1 MAYTIKRSDGTTLT
15 TVQDGTIDT
24 TSTSLGLPGR
34 SFSGYGNVIDTNF
47 VKQLEN
53 FASTNPP
60 SNSLRG
66 QLWFNTATQTLNICP
81 VDGAADQAQWIT
93 LAATSSISGATAFGN
108 IVVSGNISANNINV
122 ANRLDGNVIFADR
135 ITAYDRLQVDGTAV
149 IATGNIATLNTSQ
162 LTTGDTTTTGSIT
175 GDWAIYGN
183 PDGAAM
189 RVSTGNINFTIGSV
203 YGIKCDRYMY
213 ANGEVFNPVGT
224 YTNTS
229 VSNYLTGAGGVSQF
243 RGNIAPNKVT
253 TNELAGGG
261 KISGSWTLEAGAKLQ
276 ATYADLAERFEAD
289 SEYEPGTVVELGGDK
304 EITAVVDELSD
315 TVFGVVSNTAAYL
328 MNSAAGEDATH
339 PPVAISGRVQV
350 KVHGQVKKGD
360 RLVSAGKGY
369 ARAATKLEI
378 TAFNTIGRSLTTKT
392 TSGPGTV
399 EAIVIIR

>member
-34 SFSGYGNVIDTNF
+34 SFAGYGNVIDTNF
-47 VKQLEN
+47 VRQLES
-53 FASTNPP
+53 FASSSPP

-66 QLWFNTATQTLNICP
+66 QLWFNTATETLNICP
-81 VDGAADQAQWIT
+81 QDGVVNQAQWIT
-93 LAATSSISGATAFGN
+93 LAATSSVSGATTFADLVVTGN
-108 IVVSGNISANNINV
+108 INANNISV
-122 ANRLDGNVIFADR
+122 ANQLDSDVIFAR
-135 ITAYDRLQVDGTAV
+135 LITANAQLTALNAT
-149 IATGNIATLNTSQ
+149 ITTGNVTT
-162 LTTGDTTTTGSIT
+162 LTTQLITTGNDTTTGSIT
-175 GDWAIYGN
+175 GDWAVYGN
-183 PDGAAM
+183 PAGDSL
-189 RVSTGNINFTIGSV
+189 RVETGNITFNSTSIN
-203 YGIKCDRYMY
+203 GIKCDNYMY
-213 ANGEVFNPVGT
+213 ADGSPFNPVGT
-224 YTNTS
+224 YTNSS
-229 VSNYLTGAGGVSQF
+229 VYDYLTGSNSVTQF
-243 RGNIAPNKVT
+243 TGNIAPAKVT

-261 KISGSWTLEAGAKLQ
+261 IINGLWTLGTGARLN

-289 SEYEPGTVVELGGDK
+289 SAYEPGTVVELGGDK

-328 MNSAAGEDATH
+328 MNSGAGEDATH

-360 RLVSAGKGY
+360 RLVSAGKGF

>member
-34 SFSGYGNVIDTNF
+34 SFSGYGNTIDTNF
-47 VKQLEN
+47 VRQLES
-53 FASTNPP
+53 FASINPP

-81 VDGAADQAQWIT
+81 VDGTVDKAGWIT
-93 LAATSSISGATAFGN
+93 LAATSSISGATT
-108 IVVSGNISANNINV
+108 
-122 ANRLDGNVIFADR
+122 FAD
-135 ITAYDRLQVDGTAV
+135 LVV
-149 IATGNIATLNTSQ
+149 TGNIDASNVRVSDQLDSDIIVARLITATAKLTALNSDITNGNITNLKTQ
-162 LTTGDTTTTGSIT
+162 LITAGTDSTTGSMT
-175 GDWAIYGN
+175 GDWAMYGN
-183 PDGAAM
+183 PSGSALRM
-189 RVSTGNINFTIGSV
+189 MTGNITFTTSSV
-203 YGIKCDRYMY
+203 NGIKCDNYMY
-213 ANGEVFNPVGT
+213 ANGVAFNPVGT

-229 VSNYLTGAGGVSQF
+229 VYDYLTGSNSVTQF
-243 RGNIAPNKVT
+243 TGNIAPNKVT
-253 TNELAGGG
+253 TTELAGGG
-261 KISGSWTLEAGAKLQ
+261 TINGLWTLGAGARLN

-289 SEYEPGTVVELGGDK
+289 TAYEPGTVVELGGDK

-360 RLVSAGKGY
+360 RLVSAGKGF

>member
-47 VKQLEN
+47 VRQLES
-53 FASTNPP
+53 FASASPP
-60 SNSLRG
+60 PNSLKG
-66 QLWFNTATQTLNICP
+66 QLWYNTTMNTLNVCP
-81 VDGAADQAQWIT
+81 ADGVSNPDDWVR
-93 LAATSSISGATAFGN
+93 LAATSSASGVTTF
-108 IVVSGNISANNINV
+108 SNISAT
-122 ANRLDGNVIFADR
+122 GNVDANNVNVTNNLTSDVISAR
-135 ITAYDRLQVDGTAV
+135 LITATSKVSALTAD
-149 IATGNIATLNTSQ
+149 ITTANIAALNTA
-162 LTTGDTTTTGSIT
+162 LITTGRDTNPGSIT
-175 GDWAIYGN
+175 GDWALYGS
-183 PDGAAM
+183 P
-189 RVSTGNINFTIGSV
+189 TGNIFSV
-203 YGIKCDRYMY
+203 KTGNISFDTNSVNGIKCDHYMY
-213 ANGEVFNPVGT
+213 ANGDAFNPVGT
-224 YTNTS
+224 YTNSS
-229 VSNYLTGAGGVSQF
+229 VYDYLTGSNSVTQF
-243 RGNIAPNKVT
+243 TGNIAPNKVT
-253 TNELAGGG
+253 TTELAGGG
-261 KISGSWTLEAGAKLQ
+261 TINGLWTLGAGARLN

-289 SEYEPGTVVELGGDK
+289 TAYEPGTVVELGGDK

-328 MNSAAGEDATH
+328 MNSGAGEDATH

-360 RLVSAGKGY
+360 RLVSAGKGF

>member
-34 SFSGYGNVIDTNF
+34 SFAGYGNTIDTNF
-47 VKQLEN
+47 VRQLES
-53 FASTNPP
+53 FASTSPP

-81 VDGAADQAQWIT
+81 VDGTVDQAGWIT
-93 LAATSSISGATAFGN
+93 LAATSSISGATT
-108 IVVSGNISANNINV
+108 
-122 ANRLDGNVIFADR
+122 FAD
-135 ITAYDRLQVDGTAV
+135 LVV
-149 IATGNIATLNTSQ
+149 TGNIDASNVRVSDQLDSDIIVARLITATAKLTALNSDITNGNVTNLKTQ
-162 LTTGDTTTTGSIT
+162 LITTGTDSTTGSMT
-175 GDWAIYGN
+175 GDWAMYGN
-183 PDGAAM
+183 PSGSALRM
-189 RVSTGNINFTIGSV
+189 VTGNITFTTSSV
-203 YGIKCDRYMY
+203 NGIKCDNYMY
-213 ANGEVFNPVGT
+213 ANGMAFNPVGT

-229 VSNYLTGAGGVSQF
+229 VYDYLTGSNSVTQF
-243 RGNIAPNKVT
+243 TGNIAPNKVT
-253 TNELAGGG
+253 TTELAGGG
-261 KISGSWTLEAGAKLQ
+261 TINGLWTLGAGARLN

-289 SEYEPGTVVELGGDK
+289 TAYEPGTVVELGGDK

-328 MNSAAGEDATH
+328 MNSGAGEDATH

-360 RLVSAGKGY
+360 RLVSAGKGF